1 MRKLSAIFISIILS
15 PFFILVS
22 IIILLSDGFPII
34 FTQKRVGKSN
44 VHFKLYKFR
53 TMKKNTPD
61 IATHLM
67 KNPQEHLIKL
77 GGFIRKYSLDE
88 IPQIFNIIKSDMS
101 YIGPR
106 PALHNQDDLISL
118 RTSKNIHSIM
128 PGITGWA
135 QVNGRDDLSINEK
148 VDFDFYYLHNQN
160 FNLDI
165 KIMFLT
171 ATKVFYKKGV
181 SH

>member
-1 MRKLSAIFISIILS
+1 MRKLSAIFIFIILL

-34 FTQKRVGKSN
+34 FTQKRVGKGN

-67 KNPQEHLIKL
+67 KNPQEYLIKL
-77 GGFIRKYSLDE
+77 GGFIRRYSLDE

-118 RTSKNIHSIM
+118 RTSKNVHSMM

-148 VDFDFYYLHNQN
+148 VEFDFYYLCNQS
-160 FNLDI
+160 FILDI
-165 KIMFLT
+165 RIIFLT
-171 ATKVFYKKGV
+171 VAKVFYKKGV